1 MKLAN
6 RPTNKQTQKT
16 FIEHQTNPKSNE
28 PELFSAAAASDGRG
42 LNTKKKK
49 KKSLN
54 AELQISFF
62 LILSEIEKKKL
73 SCDGRMIRRRF

>member
-6 RPTNKQTQKT
+6 RPTNKQTQRT

-28 PELFSAAAASDGRG
+28 PENFSAAAASDGRG
-42 LNTKKKK
+42 VEHKEEE

-54 AELQISFF
+54 AELQISFSF
-62 LILSEIEKKKL
+62 
-73 SCDGRMIRRRF
+73 